1 MRLFT
6 QQWRALLLSAVLVVG
21 SVCVSNGDN
30 PSNLVGQWVSTY
42 DGSNIELFNDGTGVI
57 GNTSLTW
64 KTMGKR
70 FVWSYDNETYVS
82 DYNLSAYE
90 LTRTFDD
97 GYVVVWVRKDKVEE
111 YKKKNTINFT
121 DSRNGQKY
129 RAVKIGAKTWMAQ
142 NLNYQTGKSWC
153 YGGDNSNCEKY
164 GRLYDWNTAKT
175 ACPSGWHLPSREEW
189 NGLESAS
196 GDDVAGKMLKSTNGW
211 YGNGNGIDAN
221 GFSALPGGYRDV
233 DGSFSNVGKYGV
245 WWTTSVDESGHADDR
260 AMDYGV
266 DYVSV
271 FGFGEGRGLSVRCLQ
286 N

>member
-1 MRLFT
+1 MNRFT
-6 QQWRALLLSAVLVVG
+6 FKTLGRVLLLTAVLV
-21 SVCVSNGDN
+21 
-30 PSNLVGQWVSTY
+30 
-42 DGSNIELFNDGTGVI
+42 GTASAQKLI
-57 GNTSLTW
+57 GTA
-64 KTMGKR
+64 KGR
-70 FVWSYDNETYVS
+70 NETY
-82 DYNLSAYE
+82 
-90 LTRTFDD
+90 TDD
-97 GYVVVWVRKDKVEE
+97 RRDSQQ
-111 YKKKNTINFT
+111 NDRFT
-121 DSRNGQKY
+121 DRRDGQKY
-129 RAVKIGAKTWMAQ
+129 RTVRIGRQTWMAE
-142 NLNYQTGKSWC
+142 NLNYRTGASWC
-153 YGGDNSNCEKY
+153 YKDDNSNCEKY